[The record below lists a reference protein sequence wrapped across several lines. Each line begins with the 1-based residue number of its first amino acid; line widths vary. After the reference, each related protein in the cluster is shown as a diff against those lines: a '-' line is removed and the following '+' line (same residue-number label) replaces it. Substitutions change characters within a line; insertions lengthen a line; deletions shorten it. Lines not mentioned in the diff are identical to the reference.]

1 MKERNTIPVKKNG
14 EYIVEIIDKGFEG
27 EGIAKIEN
35 YTIFIENAI
44 KGEICKILIVK
55 VNTSHAF
62 GKIIEVVQQAVSR
75 KVVDCTTYQRC
86 GGCSLRHINYETTL
100 QMKQNVVQNLISKT
114 LSTKVIVDKTI
125 GMENPMHYRNKA
137 QYPFG
142 IDKQNEMIVG
152 IYAKRTHDII
162 PMQNCL
168 IQNSIS
174 EIIAKSILETIKKYN
189 ITVYNEQNQ
198 KRDNEAYCRKNRFK
212 NKTSNV
218 YFSSKRN

>member
-1 MKERNTIPVKKNG
+1 
-14 EYIVEIIDKGFEG
+14 
-27 EGIAKIEN
+27 
-35 YTIFIENAI
+35 
-44 KGEICKILIVK
+44 
-55 VNTSHAF
+55 
-62 GKIIEVVQQAVSR
+62 
-75 KVVDCTTYQRC
+75 
-86 GGCSLRHINYETTL
+86 
-100 QMKQNVVQNLISKT
+100 MKQNVVQNLISKT